1 MSSFIKILL
10 QIRLQIYLGLIK
22 ISCVLNLPFIAAV
35 IIKLCLFKLKGI
47 EHSKNQKKI
56 LIVFYRTGGIHDLLI
71 GLDVKQLKKKILFLD
86 RSILRKIFDHFHK
99 GVKINAEANFK
110 FDTSYEV
117 YLSYLVKRLNALMN
131 DFSILAFNFSYI
143 EEIIF
148 RKVAFL
154 NKNACK
160 LLYKECFRTEAEY
173 KVHND
178 KGLHEYLKFYSNIAV
193 YNNNTKKHFQKRL
206 KHKNNVEIVGC
217 GRALISY
224 NTGKVK
230 SFEKVQNILFYY
242 FPKYKGMPTRNSK
255 FTYFKE
261 SGIKK
266 HKPISWLK
274 IINEIFDAFIE
285 LAKKHK
291 NINFIIKAKK
301 GEMESNYY
309 IKKISNLNLKNLK
322 YLNSGAGHELIKNSQ
337 VIIGMNS
344 AAIVESIAAKR
355 KIFIPFFSSY
365 RKKLYEQYTL
375 NCPRTLMVKNKQD
388 LKINI
393 EKLIKQKYLK
403 FPVDIK
409 NYEKILLEY
418 FGDVKNSKKTIT
430 DFINK

>member
-1 MSSFIKILL
+1 
-10 QIRLQIYLGLIK
+10 
-22 ISCVLNLPFIAAV
+22 
-35 IIKLCLFKLKGI
+35 
-47 EHSKNQKKI
+47 
-56 LIVFYRTGGIHDLLI
+56 
-71 GLDVKQLKKKILFLD
+71 
-86 RSILRKIFDHFHK
+86 
-99 GVKINAEANFK
+99 
-110 FDTSYEV
+110 
-117 YLSYLVKRLNALMN
+117 
-131 DFSILAFNFSYI
+131 
-143 EEIIF
+143 
-148 RKVAFL
+148 
-154 NKNACK
+154 
-160 LLYKECFRTEAEY
+160 
-173 KVHND
+173 
-178 KGLHEYLKFYSNIAV
+178 
-193 YNNNTKKHFQKRL
+193 
-206 KHKNNVEIVGC
+206 
-217 GRALISY
+217 
-224 NTGKVK
+224 
-230 SFEKVQNILFYY
+230 
-242 FPKYKGMPTRNSK
+242 MPTRNSK